1 MVRAFPHYQQL
12 DDMDCGSTALRM
24 IAKYYG
30 KEYSAETLRKYCH
43 GTRDGISMLG
53 ISEAAE
59 MIGFRTLGVRITLA
73 QLANDAHLP
82 CILHWNQNHF
92 VVCYK
97 VKKNRNGSYR
107 IYIADP
113 ASQCLCFTEKEFL
126 HCWLSSEV
134 EGVGCGMALLL
145 VPTTSFKQYEDE
157 GEKAQRHKLGFFF
170 HYLMPYKK
178 QIVQLML
185 GMVLGSLLQL
195 IVPFLTQAMVDQG
208 IQQRN
213 LSMITLILI
222 AQLIIFITQLSVE
235 YIRNWILLHMNS
247 RVDISLISDFL
258 IKLMNMPLNFFETK
272 KIGDI
277 MQRINDHGR
286 IKTFLTNNSISMVFS
301 AVNFIIF
308 SSILAYFSTTIL
320 CVFLIGNS
328 LYVLWVCF
336 FMKYRRELDYKRFIQ
351 ASNDRNKIIQLLEG
365 IQDIKLNNCEKQ
377 KRWEWENIQAK
388 LFNISVK
395 GLTIGQI
402 QQSGSLFFSQTTN
415 ILVSFIAASYVVE
428 GYMTLGMMMSL
439 TYVIGQINAPIH
451 DFIGFMQIFQDA
463 KISLERLNEIH
474 LQRDE
479 NTDIQDKVNEIPND
493 KNIYLENVTFSYDGA
508 ERNYALNDISLTI
521 PAGKVTAIVGESG
534 SGKTTLMKLLQG
546 FYQPNHGDI
555 RIGKCDL
562 NRLNPHLWR
571 SVTGSVMQDSFIFSD
586 TIARNIAIGDTDID
600 KERLLQST
608 LMANADEFIRNLP
621 LSYNTR
627 VGMEGNGISQGQ
639 RQRLLIARAIYK
651 NPQFIFFDE
660 ATNALDT
667 SNEKEIIQ
675 NLETFYK
682 GKTVVIAAHRL
693 STVKNA
699 DQIIVLKHGK
709 IVERGAHAELVKN
722 RQYYYELIRNQ
733 LDLNS

>member
-1 MVRAFPHYQQL
+1 MIRTFPHYQQL
-12 DDMDCGSTALRM
+12 DDMDCGATSLRM
-24 IAKYYG
+24 VAKYYG
-30 KEYSAETLRKYCH
+30 KEYSDETLRRYCH

-59 MIGFRTLGVRITLA
+59 QIGFRTLGVRITLG

-82 CILHWNQNHF
+82 CILHWNQKHF

-97 VKKNRNGSYR
+97 VKKSRNGSYH

-113 ASQCLCFTEKEFL
+113 ASQRLCFTEKEFL
-126 HCWLSSEV
+126 RCWLSTEV
-134 EGVGCGMALLL
+134 EGVGCGLALLL
-145 VPTTSFKQYEDE
+145 VPTAEFKRKEDE
-157 GEKAQRHKLGFFF
+157 WEKVHRHKLDFFY
-170 HYLMPYKK
+170 HYLIPYKK

-185 GMVLGSLLQL
+185 GMVLGSVLQL

-208 IQQRN
+208 ILQRN

-222 AQLIIFITQLSVE
+222 AQLIIFVTQLSVE
-235 YIRNWILLHMNS
+235 YIRNWILLHVNS

-258 IKLMNMPLNFFETK
+258 IKLMNMPLSFFDTK
-272 KIGDI
+272 KLGDI
-277 MQRINDHGR
+277 MQRINDHSR
-286 IKTFLTNNSISMVFS
+286 IKTFLTNNSVSIVFS
-301 AVNFIIF
+301 AANFIIF

-320 CVFLIGNS
+320 CVFLVGNS

-336 FMKYRRELDYKRFIQ
+336 FMKYRRELDYKRFTQ

-377 KRWEWENIQAK
+377 KRWEWENIQVK

-415 ILVSFIAASYVVE
+415 ILVSFIAASYVVK
-428 GYMTLGMMMSL
+428 GNMTLGMMMSL
-439 TYVIGQINAPIH
+439 TYVIGQISAPIH

-463 KISLERLNEIH
+463 KISLERLNEIR
-474 LQRDE
+474 LQEDE
-479 NTDIQDKVNEIPND
+479 NTDIQNKINEIPND

-521 PAGKVTAIVGESG
+521 LAGKVTAIVGESG

-546 FYQPNHGDI
+546 FYHPNHGSI
-555 RIGKCDL
+555 KIGNCGLDM
-562 NRLNPHLWR
+562 LNPHLWR
-571 SVTGSVMQDSFIFSD
+571 SVTGSVMQDSYIFSD
-586 TIARNIAIGDTDID
+586 TIARNIAMGDVEID
-600 KERLLQST
+600 KERLVRSAL
-608 LMANADEFIRNLP
+608 LANADEFIRNLP
-621 LSYNTR
+621 LSYNTK

-651 NPQFIFFDE
+651 NPQFLFFDE

-667 SNEKEIIQ
+667 SNEKRIIN

-693 STVKNA
+693 STVKNS
-699 DQIIVLKHGK
+699 DLIVVLKHGK
-709 IVERGAHAELVKN
+709 IVEKGTHDELVKK
-722 RQYYYELIRNQ
+722 RQYYYELVRNQ
-733 LDLNS
+733 LD